1 MKFSKNFSIASHRP
15 LPARKVVFTKNSYI
29 RLVLGKL
36 SRSAERL
43 KPLVTERQTF
53 YPSQLRGYK
62 KIGTEKWETDDELKA
77 GMKGVNDNAF
87 SDSWTPDEDRPSR
100 R

>member
-1 MKFSKNFSIASHRP
+1 MAMQHVKWKSSIMSP
-15 LPARKVVFTKNSYI
+15 SGLSFQGFDARLL
-29 RLVLGKL
+29 RAQL

-43 KPLVTERQTF
+43 KPSVTERQTF

-77 GMKGVNDNAF
+77 GMKGVNDNGF